1 MNKKIIFLSI
11 LSALILGNKT
21 NASSSNELPN
31 ASPSSSSGLPG
42 LYRMGINLDKYLGH
56 DSKQLLENCNSLAR
70 RFIKDDKLNR
80 FEKEIKLIKLYQKAN
95 RDLTSATENTEKKIL
110 RYLISIIRYNYS
122 YFSPTNPNFGI
133 KFYNEFY
140 SYFSPNG
147 PNFGIEFYSEF
158 LQAKEQLKDSVKNI
172 LNLRACSKDTKE
184 YESKEMIEYL
194 LNRQELNAFR
204 YSATHRGMR
213 IHLAHS
219 EGHDDSVENLD
230 QKILEIALA
239 RFCDLIQR

>member
-21 NASSSNELPN
+21 NASSSDELPN
-31 ASPSSSSGLPG
+31 ASPSSSSGLPD

-70 RFIKDDKLNR
+70 RFIEDDNR
-80 FEKEIKLIKLYQKAN
+80 FEKKIKLIELYQKAN
-95 RDLTSATENTEKKIL
+95 RDLSSATEDSEKKIL
-110 RYLISIIRYNYS
+110 RYLISIIKYNYS
-122 YFSPTNPNFGI
+122 YFSPT
-133 KFYNEFY
+133 
-140 SYFSPNG
+140 S

-172 LNLRACSKDTKE
+172 LNLRSCSKDTKE
-184 YESKEMIEYL
+184 YEYVSKEMIEYL
-194 LNRQELNAFR
+194 LNRQELNAFQ
-204 YSATHRGMR
+204 YSATHREMR
-213 IHLAHS
+213 IYLAGR
-219 EGHDDSVENLD
+219 EGHNDSGENLD
-230 QKILEIALA
+230 QNILEIALA